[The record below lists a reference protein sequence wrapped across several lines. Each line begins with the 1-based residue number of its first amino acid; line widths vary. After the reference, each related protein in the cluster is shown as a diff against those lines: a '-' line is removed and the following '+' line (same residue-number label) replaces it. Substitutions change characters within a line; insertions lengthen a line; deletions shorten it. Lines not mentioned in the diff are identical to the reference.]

1 MDALNLMDKKAIK
14 KITGELMDKDI
25 EIISSP
31 ETGFIMMTVKDS
43 FDTDFHLG
51 EVLVTR
57 TEVKLD
63 GQKGYAMIMGD
74 DHEKTMMIAV
84 IDAALKTEE
93 YGKRIKRRILAEQ
106 KKFKKAL
113 DKERALIASTRVN
126 FEVMP

>member
-1 MDALNLMDKKAIK
+1 MDALNLMDKKAIRR
-14 KITGELMDKDI
+14 IARELMDKDI
-25 EIISSP
+25 EIISPP
-31 ETGFIMMTVKDS
+31 ESGFIMITVKDS

-51 EVLVTR
+51 EALVTR

-63 GQKGYAMIMGD
+63 GKKGYAMIMGD
-74 DHEKTMMIAV
+74 DHEKVIMIAV
-84 IDAALKTEE
+84 IDAALKTE
-93 YGKRIKRRILAEQ
+93 YGKRVRRRILTEQ